1 MMAKV
6 IDVKDQAMW
15 LAQGYV
21 QGQRD
26 LLIQMLEHRFSE
38 TPPDI
43 VRSQLATLPA
53 HALESLGP
61 LLLTAP
67 TWDAVSEAT
76 DELVADQ
83 LSS

>member
-6 IDVKDQAMW
+6 VDVKDQAMW

-26 LLIQMLEHRFSE
+26 LLIQMLEHRFSK
-38 TPPDI
+38 TLPKAM
-43 VRSQLATLPA
+43 RSQLATIPA

-61 LLLTAP
+61 LLLSAP
-67 TWDAVSEAT
+67 TLDAVSEAA
-76 DELVADQ
+76 DELVANQ
-83 LSS
+83 FS